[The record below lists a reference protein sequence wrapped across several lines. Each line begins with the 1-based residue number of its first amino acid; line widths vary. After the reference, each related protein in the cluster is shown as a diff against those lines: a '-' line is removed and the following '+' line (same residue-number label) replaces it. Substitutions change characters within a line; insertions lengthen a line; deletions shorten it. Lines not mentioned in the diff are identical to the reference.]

1 VRSDPSNAQE
11 SPADAVAWS
20 LPRVEDALQELNM
33 LRVMVVDDDK
43 EREQVLRLGLE
54 QAGYEVVARLEPGVD
69 LSREVEKTLPDVII
83 IDLHSPDRDTLEHVI
98 VISQDQPRPIVMF
111 SADGDSAKIRDAVS
125 AGVSAYIVNGL
136 SAERIDPII
145 QVAIARFQALQSLR
159 EELAD
164 AQTQLADRKR
174 IERAKGILMQ
184 QKNMSEDEAY
194 RALRKLAMDR
204 NLKLAEVAEQ
214 LINVHKLL
222 S

>member
-1 VRSDPSNAQE
+1 
-11 SPADAVAWS
+11 
-20 LPRVEDALQELNM
+20 M
-33 LRVMVVDDDK
+33 LRVMVVDDDR
-43 EREQVLRLGLE
+43 EREQILRHALE
-54 QAGYEVVARLEPGVD
+54 QAGYEVLTTVDPGAD
-69 LSREVEKTLPDVII
+69 LSREVERTEPDVII

-98 VISQDQPRPIVMF
+98 LISQDRPRPIVMF
-111 SADGDSAKIRDAVS
+111 SADGDTGKIREAVR

-136 SAERIDPII
+136 ASERIEPII
-145 QVAIARFQALQSLR
+145 QVAIARFEALQSLR

-164 AQTQLADRKR
+164 AQMQLADRKR

-184 QKNMSEDEAY
+184 QKNMSEEDAY

-204 NLKLAEVAEQ
+204 NLKLADVAEQ

>member
-1 VRSDPSNAQE
+1 
-11 SPADAVAWS
+11 
-20 LPRVEDALQELNM
+20 M

-54 QAGYEVVARLEPGVD
+54 QAGYEVVARHEPGVD
-69 LSREVEKTLPDVII
+69 LSREVEKTQPDVII

-204 NLKLAEVAEQ
+204 NLKLAEVADQ
-214 LINVHKLL
+214 LINVHTLL

>member
-1 VRSDPSNAQE
+1 
-11 SPADAVAWS
+11 
-20 LPRVEDALQELNM
+20 
-33 LRVMVVDDDK
+33 
-43 EREQVLRLGLE
+43 
-54 QAGYEVVARLEPGVD
+54 VD
-69 LSREVEKTLPDVII
+69 LSREVEKTQPDVII

-136 SAERIDPII
+136 SVERIDPII

-164 AQTQLADRKR
+164 AQTQLADRKH

-214 LINVHKLL
+214 VINVHKLL

>member
-1 VRSDPSNAQE
+1 MPKKIRGTLVAAVFTVTLRE
-11 SPADAVAWS
+11 SK
-20 LPRVEDALQELNM
+20 M

-54 QAGYEVVARLEPGVD
+54 QAGYEVVARLEPSAD
-69 LSREVEKTLPDVII
+69 LSREVEKTQPDVII

-111 SADGDSAKIRDAVS
+111 SADGDSAKIREAVR

-145 QVAIARFQALQSLR
+145 QVAVARFQALQSLR

>member
-1 VRSDPSNAQE
+1 
-11 SPADAVAWS
+11 
-20 LPRVEDALQELNM
+20 M

-43 EREQVLRLGLE
+43 EREHVLRLGLE
-54 QAGYEVVARLEPGVD
+54 QAGYEVVAGLEPGVD
-69 LSREVEKTLPDVII
+69 LSREVGKTQPDVII

-136 SAERIDPII
+136 SVERIDPII

-164 AQTQLADRKR
+164 AQSQLADRKR

-184 QKNMSEDEAY
+184 QKNISEDEAY

-204 NLKLAEVAEQ
+204 NLKLAEIAEQ

>member
-1 VRSDPSNAQE
+1 
-11 SPADAVAWS
+11 
-20 LPRVEDALQELNM
+20 M

-43 EREQVLRLGLE
+43 EREQILRLGLE
-54 QAGYEVVARLEPGVD
+54 QAGYEVVAQLDPGAD
-69 LSREVEKTLPDVII
+69 ISHEVEKAQPDVII
-83 IDLHSPDRDTLEHVI
+83 IDLNSPDRDTLEHVI
-98 VISQDQPRPIVMF
+98 VISQDRPRPIVMF
-111 SADGDSAKIRDAVS
+111 SADGDAEKIRQAVR
-125 AGVSAYIVNGL
+125 AGVSAYVVNGL
-136 SAERIDPII
+136 SAERLDPII
-145 QVAIARFQALQSLR
+145 QVAIARFDALQSLR
-159 EELAD
+159 GELAE

-184 QKNMSEDEAY
+184 HRNLSEEEAY

>member
-1 VRSDPSNAQE
+1 
-11 SPADAVAWS
+11 
-20 LPRVEDALQELNM
+20 M

-54 QAGYEVVARLEPGVD
+54 QAGYEVVAGLEPGVD
-69 LSREVEKTLPDVII
+69 LSREVEKTQPDVII

-136 SAERIDPII
+136 SVERIDPII

-184 QKNMSEDEAY
+184 QKSMSEDEAY

>member
-1 VRSDPSNAQE
+1 MPKKIRGTLVAAVFTVTLRE
-11 SPADAVAWS
+11 SK
-20 LPRVEDALQELNM
+20 M

-54 QAGYEVVARLEPGVD
+54 QAGYEVVARLEPSAD
-69 LSREVEKTLPDVII
+69 LSREVEKTQPDVII

-111 SADGDSAKIRDAVS
+111 FADGDSAKIREAVR

-145 QVAIARFQALQSLR
+145 QVAVARFQALQSLR

-174 IERAKGILMQ
+174 IERAG
-184 QKNMSEDEAY
+184 
-194 RALRKLAMDR
+194 LRSR
-204 NLKLAEVAEQ
+204 
-214 LINVHKLL
+214 
-222 S
+222 

>member
-1 VRSDPSNAQE
+1 
-11 SPADAVAWS
+11 
-20 LPRVEDALQELNM
+20 M
-33 LRVMVVDDDK
+33 LRVMIVDDDR
-43 EREQVLRLGLE
+43 EREQILRQALDH
-54 QAGYEVVARLEPGVD
+54 AGYEVLATVDSGAD
-69 LSREVEKTLPDVII
+69 LSRAVERTEPDVII

-98 VISQDQPRPIVMF
+98 LISQDRPRPIVMF
-111 SADGDSAKIRDAVS
+111 SADGDADKIREAVR

-136 SAERIDPII
+136 AAERIEPII
-145 QVAIARFQALQSLR
+145 RVAIARFEALQSLR

-164 AQTQLADRKR
+164 AQMQLADRKR

-184 QKNMSEDEAY
+184 QKNMSEEEAY

-204 NLKLAEVAEQ
+204 NLKLAEIAEQ

>member
-1 VRSDPSNAQE
+1 
-11 SPADAVAWS
+11 
-20 LPRVEDALQELNM
+20 M
-33 LRVMVVDDDK
+33 LRVMVVDDDR
-43 EREQVLRLGLE
+43 EREQLLRLALE
-54 QAGYEVVARLEPGVD
+54 QAGYEVLATVDPGAD
-69 LSREVEKTLPDVII
+69 LSREVEKTAPDVII

-98 VISQDQPRPIVMF
+98 VISQDRPRPIVMF
-111 SADGDSAKIRDAVS
+111 SADGDAGKIRDAVR

-136 SAERIDPII
+136 AAERIEPII
-145 QVAIARFQALQSLR
+145 QVAIARFEALQALR
-159 EELAD
+159 DELTD
-164 AQTQLADRKR
+164 AQMQLADRKR
-174 IERAKGILMQ
+174 IERAKGILMR

>member
-1 VRSDPSNAQE
+1 
-11 SPADAVAWS
+11 
-20 LPRVEDALQELNM
+20 M
-33 LRVMVVDDDK
+33 LRVMVVDGDK

-54 QAGYEVVARLEPGVD
+54 QAGYQVVARLEPGVD
-69 LSREVEKTLPDVII
+69 LSREVEKTQPDVII

-111 SADGDSAKIRDAVS
+111 SADGDSAKIREAVS

-145 QVAIARFQALQSLR
+145 QVAVARFQALQALR

-164 AQTQLADRKR
+164 AQTQLAGRKH

-184 QKNMSEDEAY
+184 QKNMTEDEAY